1 MKFVTQK
8 LEIII
13 EEEDCKF
20 MIEFDNIFI
29 MKILEK

>member
-1 MKFVTQK
+1 MNGMKFVTQ
-8 LEIII
+8 I